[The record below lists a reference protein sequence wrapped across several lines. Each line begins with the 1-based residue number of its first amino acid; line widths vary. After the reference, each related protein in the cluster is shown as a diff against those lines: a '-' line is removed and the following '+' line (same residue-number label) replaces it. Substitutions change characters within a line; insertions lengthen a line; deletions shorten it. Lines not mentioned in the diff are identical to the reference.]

1 MDVKKVSQTRWGK
14 ARFGGGSAALLS
26 ISLGIGAIASA
37 GLGWLFQLLGDAER
51 PVLAFT
57 LMAVS
62 TLPVTT
68 ALGWAALV
76 DRSTLM
82 GAIEKPDDSI
92 ESVWY
97 EKAAGGAFGDIL
109 LVGGLGVPCSPS
121 RRSKLRLVR
130 ASPPLFYLP
139 CSTSRHVTCG
149 RKSRFPDAEHAPT
162 APPRAW
168 MVSTALGG
176 RARGVS
182 SNHHFH

>member
-92 ESVWY
+92 ESAWY

-109 LVGGLGVPCSPS
+109 LVGGLGAAVFAFTKIEAPISWC
-121 RRSKLRLVR
+121 LAAIV
-130 ASPPLFYLP
+130 LFAMLDFAARYLWQK
-139 CSTSRHVTCG
+139 
-149 RKSRFPDAEHAPT
+149 KS
-162 APPRAW
+162 
-168 MVSTALGG
+168 VS
-176 RARGVS
+176 
-182 SNHHFH
+182 